1 MTLAQVVTAYITLK
15 QSMGMHFHTEAASLK
30 AFCRS
35 LGEIDIREVQPQP
48 VLAFLSGKSKGPV
61 TATWHLKF
69 KILNGFYRF
78 ALRRGYVDSCPLP
91 RTLPK
96 CPPPLKP
103 YIYTLQDLRR
113 LLDATDSLRT
123 RMSPLQA
130 TTMRT
135 LFLLLY
141 ATGLRISEA
150 LSLTL
155 ADVQLEESLLLI
167 RDSKFYKTRWVPTG
181 SHLTLQLEAYAKQR
195 GQLPLPQGKESAF
208 FCTRTGRALSY
219 GRATD
224 LFRRLRSRGGIRR
237 EARARYQPRISDFR
251 HTFAVHRLVSWYRQ
265 GADVQRLLPHLST
278 YLGHVKIE
286 HTQRYLSMTPELLT
300 EASKRFQRYAFSE
313 VPHVP

>member
-1 MTLAQVVTAYITLK
+1 
-15 QSMGMHFHTEAASLK
+15 MGMRFHTETASLK

-48 VLAFLSGKSKGPV
+48 VLAFLSGERKGPV

-69 KILNGFYRF
+69 KILTGFYRF
-78 ALRRGYVDSCPLP
+78 ALSRGYVDFCPLP
-91 RTLPK
+91 TTLPQ

-113 LLDATDSLRT
+113 LLDGTDSLRT

-135 LFLLLY
+135 LLLLLY

-181 SHLTLQLEAYAKQR
+181 PHLTPQLEAYAKQR
-195 GQLPLPQGKESAF
+195 GRLPLLQGKASAF

-219 GRATD
+219 DRASR
-224 LFRRLRSRGGIRR
+224 LFRRLRSRLGIRR
-237 EARARYQPRISDFR
+237 EGRARYQPRISDFR

-278 YLGHVKIE
+278 YLGHLEIK

-313 VPHVP
+313 VHHVP